1 MANTRRLW
9 PSGATERGHLE
20 RPLWRKLFL
29 AWGLALA
36 CCAPA
41 ATLGN
46 ESEPAPEIVAMQ
58 AQLAQLTAEL
68 RELREQGGLVER
80 LPPTDDATEP
90 PPAVPVAFLQE
101 EPPGLPLPGA
111 PRNQPVP
118 AKKLFEFPSVKLTGF
133 TQLDSA
139 WYSQTP
145 NNIATVGRAQDG
157 VGFRRARLAVFGKV
171 AEFTN
176 YIVEV
181 DFAAAGHPSFFDV
194 FVEQT
199 NLPPFLGAVRA
210 GQYVQPFSVDAMSGF
225 RNLPFLERSLPFL
238 AFVPFRRV
246 GIESYSAAFDQR
258 LNWANSV
265 FKTGGFNNA
274 PLGDDQF
281 AVDTGN
287 IGGYSYSGRVTWLVY
302 YDDLVPDRYLWH
314 VGGAFDYSRCGE
326 NTASGSGVSGNSG
339 GGPSPFYES
348 KVLPEFGA
356 LGNSQNPQS
365 FGSAGTSAVNG
376 TPIFVDSGRYA
387 AKGFEM
393 YGAETVWQ
401 HGTVSFQSEWMG
413 TVVNSVVGPVFYN
426 GAYAEVMWRPTGEH
440 RAYDKTTGALK
451 NPVPLTDFISLGRG
465 GIHGWG
471 AWELAARLSYV
482 HEVNP
487 SALNGHY
494 YSSTSNSYNAT
505 GGNVGNGQLTD
516 STLGVT
522 WMLNAHTKLQVNW
535 IHAMLHNVVHGYS
548 DADLFVTRAQVDF

>member
-1 MANTRRLW
+1 MRRLLTRRRNACGLG
-9 PSGATERGHLE
+9 PHCALGKAI
-20 RPLWRKLFL
+20 L
-29 AWGLALA
+29 ASLLA
-36 CCAPA
+36 CIACLPA
-41 ATLGN
+41 SGRAS
-46 ESEPAPEIVAMQ
+46 ESELSPEIVAMQ

-68 RELREQGGLVER
+68 RQLREQGGLVER
-80 LPPTDDATEP
+80 LPPADDEVEP
-90 PPAVPVAFLQE
+90 LPAVQVAFLQE
-101 EPPGLPLPGA
+101 EPPGLALPGA
-111 PRNQPVP
+111 PRNEPGTR
-118 AKKLFEFPSVKLTGF
+118 KKLIEFPSVKLTGF
-133 TQLDSA
+133 TQLDGV

-145 NNIATVGRAQDG
+145 NNMATVGNAQNA

-176 YIVEV
+176 YIVEM
-181 DFAAAGHPSFFDV
+181 DFATAGHPSFFDV

-246 GIESYSAAFDQR
+246 GIEAYSAAFDKR

-281 AVDTGN
+281 AVDTGDV
-287 IGGYSYSGRVTWLVY
+287 GGYSYSGRVTYLID

-314 VGGAFDYSRCGE
+314 IGAAFDYSRLGQ
-326 NTASGSGVSGNSG
+326 NTAAGSGASGNSG

-348 KVLPEFGA
+348 KVLPEFGP

-365 FGSAGTSAVNG
+365 FGPTGTSAVNG

-387 AKGFEM
+387 AKSFEL
-393 YGAETVWQ
+393 YGVETVWQ
-401 HGTVSFQSEWMG
+401 RGSVSFQSEWMA

-440 RAYDKTTGALK
+440 RAYDKITGALK
-451 NPVPLTDFISLGRG
+451 NPVPFTDFIPLGRD
-465 GIHGWG
+465 GIRGWG
-471 AWELAARLSYV
+471 AWEVAARLSYV
-482 HEVNP
+482 HEDNP
-487 SALNGHY
+487 GALNGHY
-494 YSSTSNSYNAT
+494 YNSTTNTFNAT

-516 STLGVT
+516 TTLGLT
-522 WMLNAHTKLQVNW
+522 WMLNAHTKLQFNW
-535 IHAMLHNVVHGYS
+535 IHCMLHNVVRGYS